1 MRAMGVEYPVVP
13 FLKWPGGKRWL
24 STRLAVVARKVLA
37 GTYYEPFLG
46 GGALF
51 FALLPERAV
60 ISDINSDLVNT
71 YKATQDRAQEVIRRL
86 KRLPV
91 NKETYDRLRAE
102 ATDDPVRRA
111 VRFLYL
117 NRTAFGGIYR
127 VNGSGRFN
135 VPFGGGDRTPEV
147 LWRRSLLIRAS
158 TALSGAEIRH
168 DDFEPVINCAQRGD
182 VVYCDPTYTVAHA
195 NNGFVRYNERN
206 FSWADQVR
214 LAGAARRASARGAT
228 VLVSNAEHICIR
240 RLYSGALFQAVE
252 RQSLVSSDPRH
263 RGRVTELLIRL
274 EPRGR

>member
-1 MRAMGVEYPVVP
+1 MSLEISGPTRIRSMGVEDPVVP

-24 STRLAVVARKVLA
+24 SARLAVIARKALR

-60 ISDINSDLVNT
+60 ISDVNSDLVNT
-71 YKATQDRAQEVIRRL
+71 YKATRDRAQEVIRRL

-102 ATDDPVRRA
+102 VPHDPVRRA

-127 VNGSGRFN
+127 VNGNGKFN

-168 DDFEPVINCAQRGD
+168 DDFEPVINRVQRGD
-182 VVYCDPTYTVAHA
+182 VVYCDPTYTVAHE
-195 NNGFVRYNERN
+195 NNG
-206 FSWADQVR
+206 
-214 LAGAARRASARGAT
+214 
-228 VLVSNAEHICIR
+228 
-240 RLYSGALFQAVE
+240 
-252 RQSLVSSDPRH
+252 
-263 RGRVTELLIRL
+263 
-274 EPRGR
+274 